1 MLGSTG
7 YRHVVAEWLLQ
18 PRAALPVPPSNRGPW
33 PSRRTE
39 VADGLGGCVVVVT
52 RVLPAE
58 RTWETTISPGD
69 SADPDGPEAVVFARC
84 VDRNEGDAAHE
95 QAITLAADALHST
108 VRRAE

>member
-1 MLGSTG
+1 MAVMWLAVRQPAPGVLTVPAQRRRAAGTIANASAQPLSMLGSTG

-58 RTWETTISPGD
+58 RTW
-69 SADPDGPEAVVFARC
+69 
-84 VDRNEGDAAHE
+84 
-95 QAITLAADALHST
+95 
-108 VRRAE
+108 